1 MLFKGDFDM
10 IVTFCG
16 HSNFRKSFNY
26 EEKMIAIFEKEIADK
41 SAEFYLGGYGN
52 FDNFAYA
59 CCKKYKKTHP
69 NVSLIFV
76 TPYIRE
82 EYQKAH
88 LGFHN
93 ERYDGMVYPP
103 IENIPLKFAILYR
116 NKYMV
121 EESDFVI
128 AYITHNYGG
137 AYKMYS
143 YAKSKGKNVINIAD
157 N

>member
-1 MLFKGDFDM
+1 MPRHLLPETLLTSAA
-10 IVTFCG
+10 VL
-16 HSNFRKSFNY
+16 SFNGIY
-26 EEKMIAIFEKEIADK
+26 CFLIN
-41 SAEFYLGGYGN
+41 S
-52 FDNFAYA
+52 
-59 CCKKYKKTHP
+59 KKYKKTHP